1 MMTADA
7 ATTRLLSWLSP
18 AFPVGA
24 YSYSHGLEYAVEAGL
39 VCDVPTLVGW
49 IEGILEHGAGRNDA
63 ILFDAAWRAEVSSDT
78 GLLGE
83 LLDWGE
89 AFRGTA
95 ELALECGAQGRAFLE
110 AVRAA
115 WPDARLDALA
125 AIAAE
130 RDRVPAYPVVVGA
143 ALASAG
149 IDVDISRRAYLHAFA
164 ANLVSAAVR
173 LIPLGQTDGL
183 RVLAALE
190 AKVRSV
196 ATGTAGLGVAD
207 LGGAAWMVD
216 WCSARHETQ
225 YTRLFR
231 S

>member
-1 MMTADA
+1 MMAADA
-7 ATTRLLSWLSP
+7 AATRLLTWLSP
-18 AFPVGA
+18 AFPVGG
-24 YSYSHGLEYAVEAGL
+24 YSYSHGLEYAIEAGR
-39 VCDVPTLVGW
+39 VCDVPMLVGW
-49 IEGILEHGAGRNDA
+49 IEASLEHGAGRNDA
-63 ILFDAAWRAEVSSDT
+63 ILFDAAWRAEASSDT
-78 GLLGE
+78 ALLGE

-95 ELALECGAQGRAFLE
+95 ELALESGAQGQAFLG

-115 WPDARLDALA
+115 WPDVRLDALA
-125 AIAAE
+125 ALAAE

-143 ALASAG
+143 AMALAG

-183 RVLAALE
+183 RALAALE
-190 AKVRSV
+190 AMVRSV
-196 ATGTAGLGVAD
+196 ATGTAGLGIAA

-216 WCSARHETQ
+216 WCSARHEIQ

>member
-1 MMTADA
+1 MSADA
-7 ATTRLLSWLSP
+7 ALTRLLTWLSP

-24 YSYSHGLEYAVEAGL
+24 YSYSHGLEYAIEAGY
-39 VCDVPTLVGW
+39 VGDVSALVGW
-49 IEGILEHGAGRNDA
+49 IDGILRHGAGRNDA
-63 ILFDAAWRAEVSSDT
+63 ILLEVAWRATAAGDEA
-78 GLLGE
+78 LLVE
-83 LLDWGE
+83 ALDYGE

-95 ELALECGAQGRAFLE
+95 ELALESAAQGRAFLD
-110 AVRAA
+110 AVCAA
-115 WPDARLDALA
+115 WPDARLDRLASLAL
-125 AIAAE
+125 E
-130 RDRVPAYPVVVGA
+130 QNRLPTYPVVVGV
-143 ALASAG
+143 ALARAG
-149 IDVDISRRAYLHAFA
+149 IDAGTARRGYLHAFA

-183 RVLAALE
+183 RAVAALE
-190 AKVRSV
+190 EAVRAV
-196 ATGTAGLGVAD
+196 ADGTGGLGLAD